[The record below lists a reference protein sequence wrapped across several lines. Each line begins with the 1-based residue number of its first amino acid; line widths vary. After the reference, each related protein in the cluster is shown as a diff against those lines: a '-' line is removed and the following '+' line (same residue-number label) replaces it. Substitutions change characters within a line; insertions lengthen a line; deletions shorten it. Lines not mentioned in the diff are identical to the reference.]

1 MINKYVLSAGCLG
14 LEPRSNG
21 FGIRH
26 VAVTPTT
33 HYSLVGAVGIEPT
46 TYRLRGDYSA
56 VELSTHDLAGEE
68 GFEPTTAG
76 FGDQNSAN

>member
-1 MINKYVLSAGCLG
+1 MKEGDRTLTETFTAFRADHYTTDTIEILAGCLG

-26 VAVTPTT
+26 VAITPTT

-46 TYRLRGDYSA
+46 TYR
-56 VELSTHDLAGEE
+56 
-68 GFEPTTAG
+68 
-76 FGDQNSAN
+76 